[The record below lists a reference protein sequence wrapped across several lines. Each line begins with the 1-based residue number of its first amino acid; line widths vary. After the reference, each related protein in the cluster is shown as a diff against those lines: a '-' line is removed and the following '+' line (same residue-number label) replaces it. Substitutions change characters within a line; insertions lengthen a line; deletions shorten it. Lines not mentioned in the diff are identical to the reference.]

1 MTETVYKLENFDTP
15 LDNSRMLFLL
25 GRSAQPPK
33 LLDELINC
41 PRLVSRVLI
50 ASTRSEVPLLF
61 KGAWS
66 AVFSPADG
74 KDWQLV
80 LTYCLHMTKPGIIV
94 VQDGVALPDGFI
106 GRLPFTQGQAQGLQL
121 AICWQICQPVPAA
134 VLASA
139 DSIFLPLV
147 EDLAGA
153 DADACLAVLKGQLGV
168 GGGPLEQKKEWLRE
182 VRSVRAAL
190 VWTRI
195 RERGVGGAVYWFDPA
210 EGNGEGQRVQT
221 LGRYMKALTDQL
233 VNKL

>member
-41 PRLVSRVLI
+41 PRLVSRILI

-106 GRLPFTQGQAQGLQL
+106 GRLPFTQQSGLQL

-153 DADACLAVLKGQLGV
+153 DADACLAILKGQLGV

-182 VRSVRAAL
+182 VRSVKAAL

-195 RERGVGGAVYWFDPA
+195 RERGAGGAVYWFDPA
-210 EGNGEGQRVQT
+210 DGGGEGPRVQT
-221 LGRYMKALTDQL
+221 LGRYMRALTDQL

>member
-1 MTETVYKLENFDTP
+1 MTEIVYKLENFDTP

-41 PRLVSRVLI
+41 PKLASRVLI
-50 ASTRSEVPLLF
+50 ASAKSEVPLLF

-66 AVFSPADG
+66 AVFSPADT

-80 LTYCLHMTKPGIIV
+80 LTYCLYMNKPAIIV
-94 VQDGVALPDGFI
+94 VEDGVALPDGFI
-106 GRLPFTQGQAQGLQL
+106 GRLPFSQAPGLQL
-121 AICWQICQPVPAA
+121 AVCWQVCRQIPATT
-134 VLASA
+134 LASA

-153 DADACLAVLKGQLGV
+153 DADACLALLKGQLGV

-182 VRSVRAAL
+182 VRSVKAAL

-195 RERGVGGAVYWFDPA
+195 RERAAGGAVYWFDPA

>member
-94 VQDGVALPDGFI
+94 VQDGVALPEGFI

-121 AICWQICQPVPAA
+121 AICWQICQPVPATT
-134 VLASA
+134 LASA
-139 DSIFLPLV
+139 DAVFLPLV

-182 VRSVRAAL
+182 VRSVKAAL

-195 RERGVGGAVYWFDPA
+195 RERGAGGAVYWFDPA
-210 EGNGEGQRVQT
+210 DGADGAKHMNGRTVRKM
-221 LGRYMKALTDQL
+221 LGALGEL
-233 VNKL
+233 L